1 MNYVNVTDEA
11 GGRFFTS
18 DLQGPV
24 VMLNLLK
31 FRKEAVFSAGQG
43 PGTPMTGE
51 QAYQLYM
58 KYTRPFLAEAGS
70 EVLFFGKGG
79 PFLIG
84 PDDGGWDLV
93 LLVKHTSK
101 EQFLTF
107 AQNEEYLK
115 TAFYRQAALE
125 DSRLLPIQER

>member
-1 MNYVNVTDEA
+1 MKYLDVTNEA
-11 GGRFFTS
+11 GARFFTS
-18 DLQGPV
+18 SVQGPV

-31 FRKEAVFSAGQG
+31 FKAQAVFPEDKD

-58 KYTRPFLAEAGS
+58 KYTKPYLLEAGS
-70 EVLFFGKGG
+70 EVLYAGKGG

-84 PDDGGWDLV
+84 PEEEGWDLV
-93 LLVKHTSK
+93 LLVKHQSK

-107 AQNEEYLK
+107 ARNEGYLK
-115 TAFYRQAALE
+115 TAFYRNAALE
-125 DSRLLPIQER
+125 DSRLLPLQ